1 MLLNLLAKK
10 LVTADYDHYD
20 YNGLMKHP
28 DLKKWTVASA
38 KAHLSQVIEEALH
51 EGPQTIT
58 RHGRDAVVIVSA
70 AEWESKTK
78 RKGSLADF
86 FAESP
91 LRDSGLAIERDR
103 EKPREIEL

>member
-1 MLLNLLAKK
+1 
-10 LVTADYDHYD
+10 
-20 YNGLMKHP
+20 MKHSVNQ
-28 DLKKWTVASA
+28 WTVANA
-38 KAHLSQVIEEALH
+38 KAHLSQVIEQALR
-51 EGPQTIT
+51 EGPQSIT

-70 AEWESKTK
+70 EEWESKTK

-103 EKPREIEL
+103 ETPREIEL

>member
-1 MLLNLLAKK
+1 MILLSKK
-10 LVTADYDHYD
+10 LVTVEMDYCD
-20 YNGLMKHP
+20 YNGLMKQ
-28 DLKKWTVASA
+28 WTVANA
-38 KAHLSQVIEEALH
+38 KAHLSRVIEEALR
-51 EGPQTIT
+51 EGPQSIT

-70 AEWESKTK
+70 EEWESKTK